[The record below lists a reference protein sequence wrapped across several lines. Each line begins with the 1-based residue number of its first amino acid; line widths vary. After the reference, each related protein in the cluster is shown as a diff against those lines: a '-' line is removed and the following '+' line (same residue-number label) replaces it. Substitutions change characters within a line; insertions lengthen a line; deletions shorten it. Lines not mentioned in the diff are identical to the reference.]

1 MKQIIQKRKYTY
13 GFSILLTLAG
23 FFALAFWGLRFGIDF
38 LGGTT
43 LTASIAKEGG
53 ISADQL
59 RQDLVEK
66 NLSGLTVQTLS
77 SGNVLVQFGASE
89 SSGSDD
95 VLDAIHKQDSEA
107 KIVDT
112 KTVGGVV
119 SGEMRARSV
128 QAVVAATIG
137 IALYIAWAFRKVL
150 RPVSSWLYG
159 AGALVALLH
168 DIVIVL
174 GVFAVLGHFYGIEV
188 DVPFIAALLTI
199 LGYSIHD
206 TIVVYDRVRENIF
219 RYGRHD
225 DFETVVNKSLNE
237 TMTRSLNTSFT
248 VVIVLL
254 AIILFG
260 GHSIMY
266 FSLALLVGVIAGT
279 YSSIFVASALLVTME
294 NWKSIKFIKS

>member
-13 GFSILLTLAG
+13 AFSILLTLAG
-23 FFALAFWGLRFGIDF
+23 AFALAFWGLKFGIDF
-38 LGGTT
+38 TGGTT
-43 LTASIAKEGG
+43 LTASIAKDGG
-53 ISADQL
+53 ISTEQL
-59 RQDLVEK
+59 KSDLEAKEIPGV
-66 NLSGLTVQTLS
+66 SIQTLS
-77 SGNVLVQFGASE
+77 SGNILVQYGVVAGG
-89 SSGSDD
+89 GSDT
-95 VLDAIHKQDSEA
+95 VLDALHTQDSDA

-112 KTVGGVV
+112 RTVGGVI
-119 SGEMRARSV
+119 SGEMRGRSV
-128 QAVVAATIG
+128 QAVVAATVG
-137 IALYIAWAFRKVL
+137 IALYIAWAFRKVS

-237 TMTRSLNTSFT
+237 TMTRSFNTSFT

-260 GHSIMY
+260 GHSILY
-266 FSLALLVGVIAGT
+266 FSLALLVGVVAGT
-279 YSSIFVASALLVTME
+279 YSSVFVASALLVTME
-294 NWKSIKFIKS
+294 GSKFLKSVKS